1 MSEPK
6 TAACKFISSRTI
18 VVPKPGK
25 FPDVDNAPIKSDTSG
40 TDNIEDQKYQEDEEK
55 DEEKDAAALMHKAA
69 SELSRLLTESG
80 VLAAGH
86 AAMPAAGAG
95 IGALIN
101 LLRGK
106 SIGRGAGVGAL
117 TGLGANVGG
126 AAGLPIGVAAGGLL
140 NEADSDGYL
149 SLHAPNPYVSGGRAT
164 GIGAGAGLGAYGGY
178 QLGQA
183 AFGPEKSEKEDE
195 EKDAAV
201 NFGRKVAALVVSR

>member
-6 TAACKFISSRTI
+6 TAACKFISSKTI

-40 TDNIEDQKYQEDEEK
+40 TDNIEDQKYQE
-55 DEEKDAAALMHKAA
+55 EEKDAAALMHKAA
-69 SELSRLLTESG
+69 DLSRLLTESG
-80 VLAAGH
+80 LLAAGQV
-86 AAMPAAGAG
+86 AAPAAGAG

-126 AAGLPIGVAAGGLL
+126 AVGLPIGMAAEGLLSDADIHGSGAKWSPYLSTGTGAGG
-140 NEADSDGYL
+140 
-149 SLHAPNPYVSGGRAT
+149 
-164 GIGAGAGLGAYGGY
+164 GLGAYGGY

-183 AFGPEKSEKEDE
+183 AFGPEKSEKEEEEKDE